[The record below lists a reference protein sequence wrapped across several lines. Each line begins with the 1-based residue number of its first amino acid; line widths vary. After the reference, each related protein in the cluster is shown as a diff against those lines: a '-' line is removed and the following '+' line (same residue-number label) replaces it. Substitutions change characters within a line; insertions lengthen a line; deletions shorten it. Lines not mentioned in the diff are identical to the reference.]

1 MGDMGVKMKNYSSG
15 LIVAASLIFSA
26 PALAEH
32 ALEELVLPGGFT
44 VEKWNDF
51 ADNGGLNNRSSSS
64 IYGLDVLSMRPSL
77 DGDKLDYVDFNVSRT
92 TAPNTIKEAA
102 QKVCGG
108 DRADWEITRD
118 NGRQFGELKADK
130 CSARYIIYDGQDFSV
145 LIDYTGTILNRD

>member
-1 MGDMGVKMKNYSSG
+1 MKKYAFG
-15 LIVAASLIFSA
+15 LTVITSLIFAA
-26 PALAEH
+26 PTLAEN

-64 IYGLDVLSMRPSL
+64 IYGLDVLSMRPAL
-77 DGDKLDYVDFNVSRT
+77 DGDKLDYLDFNVSRA

-102 QKVCGG
+102 QKVCAG
-108 DRADWEITRD
+108 DGADWEITRD

-130 CSARYIIYDGQDFSV
+130 CSARYIIYEGQDFSV
-145 LIDYTGTILNRD
+145 LIDYTGAILNRD